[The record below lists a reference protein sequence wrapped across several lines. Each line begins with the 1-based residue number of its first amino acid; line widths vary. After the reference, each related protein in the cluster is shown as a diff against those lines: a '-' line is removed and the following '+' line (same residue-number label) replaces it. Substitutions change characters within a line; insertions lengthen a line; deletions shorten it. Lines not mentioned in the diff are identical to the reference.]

1 MAENDFL
8 IVGLGNP
15 GKKYAGSRHNSG
27 FIAIEHFATSSN
39 CQNTQI
45 KFDGEYCRQRL
56 FDLQVCLVR
65 PMTYMNKSG
74 TCVAAFV
81 RFFKIPLENILIVH
95 DDLDLPLGRVKV
107 VAGGGAGGHN
117 GVRSIIK
124 DLGTKEFARL
134 KIGISRPP
142 RDENGHGIP
151 VDRYV
156 LADFSREEKEVLAIL
171 LPKIDEAITLFLQN
185 GIDYCMNRIN
195 CPVLSA

>member
-1 MAENDFL
+1 MPENDYL

-15 GKKYAGSRHNSG
+15 GKKYTKTRHNAG

-39 CQNTQI
+39 CLSRQL
-45 KFDGEYCRQRL
+45 KFDGEYCKQWL
-56 FDLQVCLVR
+56 FNLQVSLVK

-74 TCVAAFV
+74 SCVAAFV
-81 RFFKIPLENILIVH
+81 RFFKIPLENILILH

-117 GVRSIIK
+117 GVRSLIK
-124 DLGTKEFARL
+124 ELGTKEFARL
-134 KIGISRPP
+134 KIGIGRPP

-156 LADFSREEKEVLAIL
+156 LAEFSHEEKEAFTSL
-171 LPKIDEAITLFLQN
+171 LPKIDEAITLLLQD
-185 GIDYCMNRIN
+185 GIGRCMNQTN
-195 CPVLSA
+195 